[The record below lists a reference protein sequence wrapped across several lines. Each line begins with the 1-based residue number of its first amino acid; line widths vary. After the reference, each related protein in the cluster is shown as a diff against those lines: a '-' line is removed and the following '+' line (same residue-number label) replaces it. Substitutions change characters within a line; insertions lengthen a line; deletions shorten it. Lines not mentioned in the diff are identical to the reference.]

1 MGDSEQK
8 NTVNRNY
15 SQIQNILENQVEYI
29 KLIQE
34 RDNIFSKKLN
44 LPIPN
49 EKLLLTQRN
58 DIISERENLFA
69 DIEFLNDQIDKRNID
84 VDILQKSLDFADE
97 KFEDHKT
104 AMNKEKNKKK
114 KEVELKHRQYQIL
127 QYQNFLNEETIQLL
141 WLLMVVLVIC
151 CIIVLGSILSSR
163 GFNKMVT
170 LSLIFAF
177 LVFYGI
183 YVFKRLV
190 IDNINVN
197 IYDYHEYD
205 YSKPTSDEI
214 TRGKELEDKLYRLRD
229 HSQSGNQCTPESI
242 TPKQAEI
249 IKDEELQKV
258 KDDIGKFTSESG
270 KCLIYS

>member
-104 AMNKEKNKKK
+104 
-114 KEVELKHRQYQIL
+114 
-127 QYQNFLNEETIQLL
+127 T
-141 WLLMVVLVIC
+141 
-151 CIIVLGSILSSR
+151 
-163 GFNKMVT
+163 
-170 LSLIFAF
+170 
-177 LVFYGI
+177 
-183 YVFKRLV
+183 
-190 IDNINVN
+190 
-197 IYDYHEYD
+197 
-205 YSKPTSDEI
+205 
-214 TRGKELEDKLYRLRD
+214 
-229 HSQSGNQCTPESI
+229 
-242 TPKQAEI
+242 
-249 IKDEELQKV
+249 
-258 KDDIGKFTSESG
+258 
-270 KCLIYS
+270 